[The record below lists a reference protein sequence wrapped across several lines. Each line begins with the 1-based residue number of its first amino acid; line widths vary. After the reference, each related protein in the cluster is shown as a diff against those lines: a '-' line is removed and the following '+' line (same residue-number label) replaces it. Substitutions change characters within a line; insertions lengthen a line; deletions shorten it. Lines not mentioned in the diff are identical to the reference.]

1 MSELVFD
8 YLKEPTFNPF
18 TIQKRIDEFNREIS
32 AIRQNAFSP
41 EGVDV
46 IDLQVKIVLRDSL
59 IENLKTIELSKK
71 DVL

>member
-1 MSELVFD
+1 MNNELVFD
-8 YLKEPTFNPF
+8 YLKEPPFNPF
-18 TIQKRIDEFNREIS
+18 VIQKKIDEFNREIS

-46 IDLQVKIVLRDSL
+46 IDLRVKIVLRDSL

-71 DVL
+71 